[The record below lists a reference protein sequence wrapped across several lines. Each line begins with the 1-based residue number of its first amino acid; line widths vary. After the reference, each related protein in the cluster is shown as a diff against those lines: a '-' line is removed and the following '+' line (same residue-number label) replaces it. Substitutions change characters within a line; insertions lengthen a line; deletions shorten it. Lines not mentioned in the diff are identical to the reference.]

1 MISAIVLAA
10 GQSMRMGQP
19 KMLLPWGQTT
29 VIGRVIATL
38 IDAGLKDLNV
48 ITGEN
53 QKELKEALSRY
64 QLNFVFNPNAAR
76 GDMLLSFQ
84 IGLRYIRDKSE
95 AALLVLGDQPQ
106 IESNVVHSIIEHYYS
121 TGTKIIIPS
130 FRMHRGH
137 PWLIDK
143 SLWNEILELKPG
155 RTLRDYLNQNQ
166 DNINYIN
173 VMTPS
178 IIQDLD
184 TSDDYQSYKP

>member
-19 KMLLPWGQTT
+19 KLLLPWGQTT

-38 IDAGLKDLNV
+38 TDAGLNDLNIV
-48 ITGEN
+48 TGEN
-53 QKELKEALSRY
+53 PKELERALSSYR
-64 QLNFVFNPNAAR
+64 LNFVINPNAAH

-84 IGLRYIRDKSE
+84 IGLRYICGKSE

-106 IESNVVHSIIEHYYS
+106 IESNVVQSIIEYYYS
-121 TGTKIIIPS
+121 TRKKIIIPS
-130 FRMHRGH
+130 YRMHRGH

-143 SLWNEILELKPG
+143 SLWNEILKLKPG
-155 RTLRDYLNQNQ
+155 CTLRDYLIQNQ
-166 DNINYIN
+166 DNITYID

-184 TSDDYQSYKP
+184 TPDDYQSYKP

>member
-19 KMLLPWGQTT
+19 KMLLPWGQST

-38 IDAGLKDLNV
+38 IDAGLNDLNV
-48 ITGEN
+48 VIGEN
-53 QKELKEALSRY
+53 QKELERDLSSY
-64 QLNFVFNPNAAR
+64 PLNFVFNPNVAH

-84 IGLRYIRDKSE
+84 IGLRYIRGKSE

-106 IESNVVHSIIEHYYS
+106 IESTVVQSIIEYYYS
-121 TGTKIIIPS
+121 TRKKIIIPS
-130 FRMHRGH
+130 YRMHRGH

-143 SLWNEILELKPG
+143 SLWNEILGLEPG

-184 TSDDYQSYKP
+184 TPDDYQSYKQ